1 MDLTTPPARWAT
13 RSGRDQHGAFA
24 DLDTPAGG
32 LRFRWLAPT
41 RLEHGVWMSERLC
54 SRALHE
60 ELAGPL
66 ENAPAPPELTW
77 VSQVTWTAAMRA
89 CNELSRRHEVG
100 DKMVFRLPLEGEWA
114 RARAMSTGVG
124 EPTLTG
130 IEQLPGAA
138 WEWTMDKATWDYSAG
153 SIQQAVMGARGQGP
167 YRVLCGE
174 RKSQWGEAETRRLEQ
189 PWVTKPWLSY
199 RICRGRPSPM

>member
-66 ENAPAPPELTW
+66 ENAPAPPELAW

-138 WEWTMDKATWDYSAG
+138 WEWTMDKATWDYAASG
-153 SIQQAVMGARGQGP
+153 SQQAAMGARGQGP

-174 RKSQWGEAETRRLEQ
+174 RESQWGEVETRRLEQ
-189 PWVTKPWLSY
+189 PWVAKPWLSY

>member
-1 MDLTTPPARWAT
+1 MDLTAPSARWAT
-13 RSGRDQHGAFA
+13 RAGQDPLGAFA
-24 DLDTPAGG
+24 ELETPAGV

-41 RLEHGVWMSERLC
+41 RLEHGAWMSERLC

-66 ENAPAPPELTW
+66 ENASAPPELAW
-77 VSQVTWTAAMRA
+77 VNRVTWTAAVRA
-89 CNELSRRHEVG
+89 CGELSRRHG
-100 DKMVFRLPLEGEWA
+100 ADDRMAFRLPLEGEWA
-114 RARAMSTGVG
+114 RARAMSLGMG

-138 WEWTMDKATWDYSAG
+138 WEWTMDKATWDYSASG
-153 SIQQAVMGARGQGP
+153 SQQAAMGARGQGP

-174 RKSQWGEAETRRLEQ
+174 RENQWGEVETRRLEQ
-189 PWVTKPWLSY
+189 PWVAKPWLSY